1 MKELKG
7 KALIISVLHALK
19 PLKAAGITP
28 DIVIH
33 TDPQNLKA
41 VFREENGELV
51 SLYDHWIN
59 KEELEGVSYFV
70 TSSSGSPENF
80 DIPVK
85 EVLWMS
91 PGMRIGAFL
100 PLDLFDYTRVGGSV
114 SIVHLI
120 C

>member
-1 MKELKG
+1 M
-7 KALIISVLHALK
+7 
-19 PLKAAGITP
+19 KAAGITP

-51 SLYDHWIN
+51 SCMITGSTD
-59 KEELEGVSYFV
+59 ELEGVSYFV

-85 EVLWMS
+85 EGPLDVSWYES
-91 PGMRIGAFL
+91 GAFL
-100 PLDLFDYTRVGGSV
+100 
-114 SIVHLI
+114 H
-120 C
+120 